1 MSKSL
6 EFIKHRVSDPCVSTY
21 SDKDWSKAVEV
32 DLTGFVKSM
41 FHINL
46 DGHGIFIRIGNI
58 LSTSVVIDTNA
69 DFDFFVSSQIVSD
82 STGLY
87 FQPLCECI
95 EKILWGRVYNKKG
108 KVPQEGDELHY
119 VLGNAIVLHTT
130 KPFVFLTEKP
140 WLTDEYIVC
149 IPVKMWIG
157 RNNEY

>member
-6 EFIKHRVSDPCVSTY
+6 EFIKHRASDPCVSIY

-32 DLTGFVKSM
+32 DLAEFVKQM
-41 FHINL
+41 FDMQLNNQ
-46 DGHGIFIRIGNI
+46 GVFIKIGNV
-58 LSTSVVIDTNA
+58 LSVSAVIDT
-69 DFDFFVSSQIVSD
+69 DESFDFFVSSRTVSD

-87 FQPLCECI
+87 LRPLCECV
-95 EKILWGRVYNKKG
+95 EKVLCGRVYNKNG

-119 VLGNAIVLHTT
+119 VLGNAVVLHTS
-130 KPFVFLTEKP
+130 KPFGWLTGKP

-149 IPVKMWIG
+149 IPVKMWIE